1 MRTLLRFTGQSAVSL
16 SLSALRPVR
25 LSAVP
30 SLARPRGV
38 LLLPTAVARSPP
50 RAVSFSSAGL
60 AGKRP
65 CEPQRRLVIRIRTP
79 RRPSPPHHQPRGPA
93 LVASASGFLLVL
105 AAALA
110 ASAYYT
116 LRPVSPRAE
125 ALPDSADE
133 AMTAEIAPGRPGN
146 LTPEQEEKLKQLWK
160 YIFQVCGVGQD
171 LSSNAAAADSAA
183 TPEAAGDKAQE
194 EDAKKSKKSRMS
206 LFSRSKDKDKG
217 KKDSPSEPEPA
228 TPAGAPTI
236 VLDLKD
242 GDADKYGQ
250 TKHFYETLASQSP
263 ESIRDTI
270 WSMVKHDHP
279 DALVLRF
286 LRARKWDVER
296 ALIMLVSTMN
306 WRATEMKV
314 DDDIM
319 RNGEEAALAA
329 EKSSGGDAAAQKL
342 GHDFMA
348 QIRKGISYVH
358 GHDKQGRPLCFV
370 NVRLHRQG
378 EQAEEALE
386 RYTVYLIETCRM
398 LLQHPVDTATIVFD
412 MTNFSMANM
421 DYTPV
426 KFMIK
431 CFEANYPECLGTVLV
446 HKAPWIF
453 QGIWKVIRGWLD
465 PVVANKVHF
474 TNNAKE
480 MEAFIPL
487 KHIPKDLDG
496 DEDWTYAYVEP
507 VENENARMRDT
518 ATRDRL
524 LAARAELYK
533 EYEAAT
539 LEWIRAAPGSEEAE
553 RLKAARNDIAEK
565 LRVGYWEVD
574 PYVRARSY
582 YDRIGVLQAG
592 GKLNWYPAEAKQE
605 GKAGSQEDE
614 KKPATEVVSA
624 APAAVETSPDDVD

>member
-1 MRTLLRFTGQSAVSL
+1 MLLRFTGQSAPSL
-16 SLSALRPVR
+16 RLSALRPV
-25 LSAVP
+25 LIAVP
-30 SLARPRGV
+30 SLTRPRG
-38 LLLPTAVARSPP
+38 
-50 RAVSFSSAGL
+50 
-60 AGKRP
+60 
-65 CEPQRRLVIRIRTP
+65 TP
-79 RRPSPPHHQPRGPA
+79 RCSRPVHQPRRPA
-93 LVASASGFLLVL
+93 LVASASGFLLIL

-110 ASAYYT
+110 VSAYYH
-116 LRPVSPRAE
+116 LRPVSRSSTKVLSDLAE
-125 ALPDSADE
+125 DE
-133 AMTAEIAPGRPGN
+133 MTAEIAPGRPGN

-160 YIFQVCGVGQD
+160 YIFQVCAVGQEQQ
-171 LSSNAAAADSAA
+171 NNAAAAADSA
-183 TPEAAGDKAQE
+183 PEANDKAQD

-206 LFSRSKDKDKG
+206 LFSRSKDKA
-217 KKDSPSEPEPA
+217 KKDSPSESESTAPA
-228 TPAGAPTI
+228 NAQTI
-236 VLDLKD
+236 VLNLKD

-250 TKHFYETLASQSP
+250 TKHFYDTLASQSP

-306 WRATEMKV
+306 WRAREMKV
-314 DDDIM
+314 DEDIM

-329 EKSSGGDAAAQKL
+329 EKSTDGNATAQKL

-370 NVRLHRQG
+370 NVRLHKQG

-398 LLQHPVDTATIVFD
+398 LLQPPVDTATIVFD

-453 QGIWKVIRGWLD
+453 QGKSTSPPHPSPIPFILLTHPVTGIWKVIRGWLD

-474 TNNAKE
+474 TNSAKE

-496 DEDWTYAYVEP
+496 EEDWTYSYVEP
-507 VENENARMRDT
+507 VENENACMRDT
-518 ATRDRL
+518 ETRDRL

-533 EYEAAT
+533 EYEEAT
-539 LEWIRAAPGSEEAE
+539 LEWIRSAEGSEEAK
-553 RLKAARNDIAEK
+553 KAKARRNEIADK

-582 YDRIGVLQAG
+582 YDRIGVLQPG
-592 GKLNWYPAEAKQE
+592 GKLNWYPGEEKEKKVGE
-605 GKAGSQEDE
+605 GEDE
-614 KKPATEVVSA
+614 KKPVVEAVAATPAVAVATSA
-624 APAAVETSPDDVD
+624 DDVD